1 MEIWDTG
8 SYNLQKHIYS
18 MGEEMQ
24 ACIQAYL
31 GKDLDIMDIWDV
43 EELAKVL
50 TNMRIIRGI
59 VTAILLKN
67 KNKLVNIIF
76 RKN

>member
-1 MEIWDTG
+1 
-8 SYNLQKHIYS
+8 

-31 GKDLDIMDIWDV
+31 GEDSDITDIWDV

-50 TNMRIIRGI
+50 NNMRIIRAI
-59 VTAILLKN
+59 VTITV
-67 KNKLVNIIF
+67 NKLE
-76 RKN
+76 KNVFNFL